1 MNYHWIMDIH
11 IEDSA
16 DLDADIKIGS
26 GSKVWHLAQIR
37 SGAKIGRNCII
48 GRGAYIGPEVE
59 IENNV
64 KIQNYALIYDPAKIA
79 EGAFIGPGVVLTNDT
94 YPRSVSPDG
103 KSKSSEEWDSQGVVI
118 GKGASIGARS
128 TILAGVTI
136 GKWALI
142 GAGSVVLRD
151 IPNYGLYVGNPARHV
166 GWVGRL
172 GKQLTKES
180 QYWSCPDTG
189 ERYEETPEGLER
201 INS

>member
-1 MNYHWIMDIH
+1 MNYHWTMDIH

-16 DLDADIKIGS
+16 DLDADIEIGS
-26 GSKVWHLAQIR
+26 GTKVWHLAQIR
-37 SGAKIGRNCII
+37 SGAEIGHNCII
-48 GRGAYIGPEVE
+48 GRGAYIGPEVV
-59 IENNV
+59 IGDNV
-64 KIQNYALIYDPAKIA
+64 KIQNYALIYDPAKID

-103 KSKSSEEWDSQGVVI
+103 ESKSSEEWKSQGVVI

-142 GAGSVVLRD
+142 GAGSVVLQD
-151 IPNYGLYVGNPARHV
+151 IPSHGLYVGNPARHV
-166 GWVGRL
+166 GWVGRF

-180 QYWSCPDTG
+180 QYWRCPVTA
-189 ERYEETPEGLER
+189 ELYEEHSEGLER
-201 INS
+201 IKS

>member
-16 DLDADIKIGS
+16 DLDEDIKIGS
-26 GSKVWHLAQIR
+26 GSKIWHLAQIR
-37 SGAKIGRNCII
+37 SGAKIGSNCIV
-48 GRGAYIGPEVE
+48 GRGAYIGPKVE
-59 IENNV
+59 IGNNV

-103 KSKSSEEWDSQGVVI
+103 KSKSSEEWDSQGVII

-136 GKWALI
+136 GNWALI
-142 GAGSVVLRD
+142 GAGSVVLQD
-151 IPNYGLYVGNPARHV
+151 IPNHGLYAGNPARQI

-180 QYWSCPDTG
+180 EYWTCPDTS
-189 ERYEETPEGLER
+189 ELSLIHISEPTRPY
-201 INS
+201 